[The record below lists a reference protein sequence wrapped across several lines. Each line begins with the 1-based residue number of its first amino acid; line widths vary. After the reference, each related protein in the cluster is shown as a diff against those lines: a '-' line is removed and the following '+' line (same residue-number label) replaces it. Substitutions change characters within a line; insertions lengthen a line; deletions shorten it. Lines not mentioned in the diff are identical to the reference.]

1 MVLLI
6 IDTNKWAIILS
17 EVKKKK
23 LWVEYTGNFLGVEKL
38 NRA

>member
-17 EVKKKK
+17 EVKKQ
-23 LWVEYTGNFLGVEKL
+23 LWVEYLGNFLG
-38 NRA
+38 A